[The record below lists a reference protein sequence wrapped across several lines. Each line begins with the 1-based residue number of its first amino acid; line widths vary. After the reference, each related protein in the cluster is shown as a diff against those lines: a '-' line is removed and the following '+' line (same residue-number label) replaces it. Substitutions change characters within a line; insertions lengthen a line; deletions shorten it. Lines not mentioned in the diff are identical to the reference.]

1 MKFRVTLPEEVIEH
15 AGPDLVMRAVCSL
28 GPAGN
33 EFIIVA
39 KDEMTYLQARVCKP
53 GFTLEYQEGSL
64 DKHYQAI
71 SRVPGHE
78 LDTAFKAYADGDD
91 LWKEMFLWT
100 KLHLTEASEVKGQE
114 NRRKH
119 AEPSGPM
126 TVYEALSIFGVSP
139 RVSKEKLREIYR
151 RRIGKCHPD
160 RVQTMDDDFK
170 ELAEE
175 KSKVLNE
182 AYRILLH
189 RF

>member
-1 MKFRVTLPEEVIEH
+1 VISHQRERERKQ
-15 AGPDLVMRAVCSL
+15 DR
-28 GPAGN
+28 
-33 EFIIVA
+33 
-39 KDEMTYLQARVCKP
+39 DEQHLQHIA
-53 GFTLEYQEGSL
+53 L
-64 DKHYQAI
+64 D
-71 SRVPGHE
+71 E
-78 LDTAFKAYADGDD
+78 AYAVGDD

-100 KLHLTEASEVKGQE
+100 KLSLHEASGVKAHK

-119 AEPSGPM
+119 AEPSGLM

-139 RVSKEKLREIYR
+139 RVSKEQLREIYR

-175 KSKVLNE
+175 KSKALNE
-182 AYRILLH
+182 AYRILLQ